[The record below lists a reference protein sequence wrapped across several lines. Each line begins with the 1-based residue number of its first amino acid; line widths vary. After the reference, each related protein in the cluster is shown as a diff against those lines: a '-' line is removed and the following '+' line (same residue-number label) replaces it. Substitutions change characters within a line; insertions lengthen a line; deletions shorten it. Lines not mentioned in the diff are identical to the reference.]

1 MPLTSIYDIGT
12 VTLTSG
18 SPTVT
23 GNSTNWV
30 GAGLREGDLL
40 WADGLMVRVLALV
53 SNTELTL
60 AHPWPGTSRTGWAYE
75 IHYTSDASRVLAK
88 TSELLAILDGG
99 ASGALKDLVPA
110 ADRLPYFNSA
120 STAALTVLTAFG
132 RDLIDSPDAAAALTT
147 LDILLQGSRYDTTSN
162 RYLRTG
168 AFGLGA
174 VSTTDITNI
183 DDVNLP
189 ACICSASKS
198 TVAGT
203 VPASSTGNRGVV
215 LVLPLNNTHVWQLW
229 FTNSTPGQIWVRK
242 SSAGAVWEDWRELT
256 LI

>member
-1 MPLTSIYDIGT
+1 MSLTSIYDIGT
-12 VTLTSG
+12 VTMTSG
-18 SPTVT
+18 SSTVT
-23 GNSTNWV
+23 GVDANWI
-30 GAGLREGDLL
+30 GAGIREGDMF

-60 AHPWPGTSRTGWAYE
+60 AHAWPGATRTGWAYE
-75 IHYTSDASRVLAK
+75 IHYTPDGSRVLAK
-88 TSELLAILDGG
+88 TTELLEILDGG
-99 ASGALKDLVPA
+99 STGALKDLVPA
-110 ADRLPYFNSA
+110 ADQLPYFNSA
-120 STAALTVLTAFG
+120 STSALTTLTSYG

-147 LDILLQGSRYDTTSN
+147 LGILLQASRYDKTAN

-174 VSTTDITNI
+174 TSTTDITNI

-189 ACICSASKS
+189 ACICSVTKS
-198 TVAGT
+198 TVVGT
-203 VPASSTGNRGVV
+203 VPASSTGDRGIV
-215 LVLPLNNTHVWQLW
+215 LILPLNSTHIWQLW

-242 SSAGAVWEDWRELT
+242 SSSGAVWEDWRELT